1 MARLSRRQALTRGFP
16 AQHWSSASLM
26 GGMELLE
33 DLHGLTWVTVLRWAF
48 SGSSVNH
55 VFSEGG
61 KHRSCPDLEPNGR
74 KRGVSVLPMITNDG
88 RSISLCPGLSDKEA
102 RALVTGAPPSPLL
115 SRVNKHLCWPQHY
128 HHNSV
133 CPI

>member
-1 MARLSRRQALTRGFP
+1 MGWRVSPGDRRDATLMRGSP

-55 VFSEGG
+55 VFSGG
-61 KHRSCPDLEPNGR
+61 GEHRGKERLPRFRTEWKKKEVFL
-74 KRGVSVLPMITNDG
+74 LPMIKNDG
-88 RSISLCPGLSDKEA
+88 RSICLCPSLSDKEA
-102 RALVTGAPPSPLL
+102 RALVTGAPSLAT
-115 SRVNKHLCWPQHY
+115 PQQGQ
-128 HHNSV
+128 
-133 CPI
+133 

>member
-1 MARLSRRQALTRGFP
+1 MGWRVSPGDRRDATLMRGSP

-55 VFSEGG
+55 VFSGG
-61 KHRSCPDLEPNGR
+61 STEAKRGCPDLEPNGR
-74 KRGVSVLPMITNDG
+74 KRRFFCYL
-88 RSISLCPGLSDKEA
+88 
-102 RALVTGAPPSPLL
+102 
-115 SRVNKHLCWPQHY
+115 
-128 HHNSV
+128 
-133 CPI
+133 

>member
-1 MARLSRRQALTRGFP
+1 MGVSPGDRRDATLMRGSP

-55 VFSEGG
+55 VFSGG
-61 KHRSCPDLEPNGR
+61 GGSTEAKRCCPDLELSVR
-74 KRGVSVLPMITNDG
+74 KRVF
-88 RSISLCPGLSDKEA
+88 LCYL
-102 RALVTGAPPSPLL
+102 
-115 SRVNKHLCWPQHY
+115 
-128 HHNSV
+128 
-133 CPI
+133 

>member
-1 MARLSRRQALTRGFP
+1 
-16 AQHWSSASLM
+16 M

-55 VFSEGG
+55 VFSGG
-61 KHRSCPDLEPNGR
+61 GSTEAKIGCPDLEPNGR
-74 KRGVSVLPMITNDG
+74 KRGFFVLPMIKNDG
-88 RSISLCPGLSDKEA
+88 RSIYLCPSLSDKDA
-102 RALVTGAPPSPLL
+102 RALVIDAPPSPLL
-115 SRVNKHLCWPQHY
+115 SRVNKHYQHY
-128 HHNSV
+128 HHKSV

>member
-1 MARLSRRQALTRGFP
+1 MGWRVSPGDRRDATLMRGSP

-55 VFSEGG
+55 VFSGG
-61 KHRSCPDLEPNGR
+61 KNRYCPDLEPNGG
-74 KRGVSVLPMITNDG
+74 KRVF
-88 RSISLCPGLSDKEA
+88 LCYL
-102 RALVTGAPPSPLL
+102 
-115 SRVNKHLCWPQHY
+115 
-128 HHNSV
+128 
-133 CPI
+133 